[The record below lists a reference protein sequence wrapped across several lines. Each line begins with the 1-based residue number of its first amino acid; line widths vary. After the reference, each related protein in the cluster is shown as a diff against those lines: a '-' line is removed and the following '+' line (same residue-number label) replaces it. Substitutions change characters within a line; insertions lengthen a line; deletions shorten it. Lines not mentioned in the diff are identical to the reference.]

1 METASYTTPPVPDK
15 NSRKIL
21 CNCSGVLLAKG
32 YIKNQ
37 CGQAHRTNIVTP
49 TAHVNRGLIILLENE
64 NKTF

>member
-37 CGQAHRTNIVTP
+37 NVVKHTGQ
-49 TAHVNRGLIILLENE
+49 IL
-64 NKTF
+64 